1 MTCWCGYLSRTRCRL
16 FAYGPADATAIPKP
30 PLSLASFKS
39 RLVLPFWY
47 RLTQV
52 VLEEAVV
59 VVVVLRVGRLVVSMI
74 HICYHTL
81 RRLWL
86 SKWCIVKTLE
96 VAVLKT
102 CHEQQCCALS
112 LLLLLVLH
120 RAAACCDESAV
131 NFPRVR
137 YDTRFC
143 FNVRS
148 KKNSISYRIVRVGSS
163 LHFHHNKQPRTVSWL
178 TLLWSTI
185 CDISSCAVHGT
196 RLVYRES
203 LGWVSSRV
211 GR

>member
-1 MTCWCGYLSRTRCRL
+1 MTCWCGYLPGTRCRL

-74 HICYHTL
+74 HILLSHVKATL
-81 RRLWL
+81 L

-96 VAVLKT
+96 VLLHPVLKT
-102 CHEQQCCALS
+102 CHEQQCCVLG

-137 YDTRFC
+137 YDTRC
-143 FNVRS
+143 YFNVRW
-148 KKNSISYRIVRVGSS
+148 KKIASRIVSYA
-163 LHFHHNKQPRTVSWL
+163 WE
-178 TLLWSTI
+178 
-185 CDISSCAVHGT
+185 VHCT
-196 RLVYRES
+196 FITT
-203 LGWVSSRV
+203 SSRV
-211 GR
+211 RCRDWLYSDRQSVISVAAPFMALG